1 MIKNIFSFIT
11 ITPQTSVCAYPC
23 RGKRNMNLANE
34 TAGDQL
40 SIQLN
45 KSLISTKVEF
55 VKNLYLAKTWEI
67 LKKILSM
74 F

>member
-1 MIKNIFSFIT
+1 
-11 ITPQTSVCAYPC
+11 
-23 RGKRNMNLANE
+23 MNLAND

-40 SIQLN
+40 SIQVN

-74 F
+74 FWSLFTFDFLFNFICVWFVYDLWWFA